1 LLRPGSARRGFAV
14 EIDQW
19 ASRLH
24 FDTPEAIIEHLQR
37 GWAALDVEM
46 QYEPAHCHRQDESRR
61 VLPAQSH
68 CAALAVRLSPACGG
82 GAKMDLKHL
91 NELIEQGEALE
102 REFKSERQ
110 QISDSDIYVHDA
122 RSTAMVTLCVG

>member
-1 LLRPGSARRGFAV
+1 
-14 EIDQW
+14 
-19 ASRLH
+19 
-24 FDTPEAIIEHLQR
+24 
-37 GWAALDVEM
+37 
-46 QYEPAHCHRQDESRR
+46 
-61 VLPAQSH
+61 
-68 CAALAVRLSPACGG
+68 
-82 GAKMDLKHL
+82 MDLKHL